1 MLMGR
6 SNVSDK
12 KLTIREERR
21 FVLGN
26 RMMAS
31 EVKLGRTLFEVTSR
45 MTNEDNSF
53 KNIVRKVAE
62 REIRR
67 SDKDAG

>member
-1 MLMGR
+1 MGR

-12 KLTIREERR
+12 KLTVREERR

-31 EVKLGRTLFEVTSR
+31 EVKLGRTLFIVTSR
-45 MTNEDNSF
+45 MVNEANSF
-53 KNIVRKVAE
+53 KSIVKKVAE

>member
-1 MLMGR
+1 
-6 SNVSDK
+6 VSDK
-12 KLTIREERR
+12 KLTVREERR

-31 EVKLGRTLFEVTSR
+31 EVKLGRTLFIVTSR
-45 MTNEDNSF
+45 MVNEANSF
-53 KNIVRKVAE
+53 KSIVKKVAE